1 VIPPAWTEVW
11 ICPYANGHLQCVG
24 RDEAGRRQY
33 LYHPVWREQQD
44 AEKFERVQTMAR
56 QLPRVRRELRSTL
69 DRTGPPD
76 REVALGA
83 AVRLVD
89 LGCFRLGDDAYTDA
103 YGSHGLTT
111 LECRHLTTTSDGVA
125 FAFVGKSGVD
135 QLIEVTDP
143 RVCRA
148 VRSMSRSRRRDSR
161 LLCFRDSR
169 RWTPVAAED
178 INSTIRDLFD
188 LDVTAKDFRT
198 WHATVR
204 VATALGSVER
214 AGTVPGRNRQVRA
227 AVVAASELLGNTP
240 TVARGSYVDPRV
252 IDLFEDDET
261 IAASVARLDADPQVA
276 EDQLDR
282 AVVRLLS

>member
-1 VIPPAWTEVW
+1 
-11 ICPYANGHLQCVG
+11 
-24 RDEAGRRQY
+24 
-33 LYHPVWREQQD
+33 
-44 AEKFERVQTMAR
+44 
-56 QLPRVRRELRSTL
+56 
-69 DRTGPPD
+69 
-76 REVALGA
+76 VALAA

-111 LECRHLTTTSDGVA
+111 LERRHLSTTDEGVA
-125 FAFVGKSGVD
+125 FAFIGKSGVD

-143 RVCRA
+143 RVCRV
-148 VRSMSRSRRRDSR
+148 VRSMARSRRRDSR
-161 LLCFRDSR
+161 LLCFRDGR
-169 RWTPVAAED
+169 RWEPLAAED
-178 INSTIRDLFD
+178 INSAIRDLFD

-204 VATALGSVER
+204 VAAALGSVER
-214 AGTVPGRNRQVRA
+214 AASVSGRARQVRA

-252 IDLFEDDET
+252 IDLFEHDES
-261 IAASVARLDADPQVA
+261 IAASISRLDADPQVA